1 MKVAIFGATGAIG
14 KTILWELMD
23 RGHEVT
29 AIVRDPSKVEMKH
42 ERLRVEQG
50 DLLNPDQVADF
61 TAGQEAVVSA
71 YGPKFGSEEEL
82 LEVTRSLIEGVRRG
96 KAARLVVVG
105 GAGSLLTDS
114 NVMLMDTPGF
124 PEEVKPLAKAH
135 ADAYGILAESDINW
149 TYMSPA
155 ATITTGQRTGQFRIG
170 MNRVVTDDLGESTIS
185 VGDFAAALVD
195 ELDDPQFIQSRFT
208 VAY

>member
-29 AIVRDPSKVEMKH
+29 AVVRDPSKIEMVH

-61 TAGQEAVVSA
+61 AAGQEAVVSA
-71 YGPKFGSEEEL
+71 YGPKFGGEEEM
-82 LEVTRSLIEGVRRG
+82 LEVTRSLIEGVRRA
-96 KAARLVVVG
+96 KAGRLVVVG

-114 NVMLMDTPGF
+114 GDMLMDTPGF

-135 ADAYGILAESDINW
+135 AEAYDLIEASGIHW

-155 ATITTGQRTGQFRIG
+155 ATITTGRRTGQFRVG
-170 MNRVVTDDLGESTIS
+170 MNRVITDDIGKAR
-185 VGDFAAALVD
+185 FPLVI
-195 ELDDPQFIQSRFT
+195 LQRLW
-208 VAY
+208 

>member
-14 KTILWELMD
+14 KMILWELMD

-29 AIVRDPSKVEMKH
+29 AVVRDPSKVEMVH

-61 TAGQEAVVSA
+61 AAGQEVVVSA
-71 YGPKFGSEEEL
+71 YGPKFGGEEEM
-82 LEVTRSLIEGVRRG
+82 LEVTRSLIEGVRRA
-96 KAARLVVVG
+96 KARRLVVVG

-114 NVMLMDTPGF
+114 GDMLMDTPGF

-135 ADAYGILAESDINW
+135 AEAYDLIEASGIHW

-155 ATITTGQRTGQFRIG
+155 ATITTGRRTGQFRVG
-170 MNRVVTDDLGESTIS
+170 MNRVITDDIGESSIS

-195 ELDDPQFIQSRFT
+195 ELDDPQFIQARFT
-208 VAY
+208 VGY

>member
-1 MKVAIFGATGAIG
+1 MKVAIFGATGEIG

-29 AIVRDPSKVEMKH
+29 AVVRNPSKVEMVH

-50 DLLNPDQVADF
+50 DVLNPDQVADF
-61 TAGQEAVVSA
+61 SAGQEAVVSA
-71 YGPKFGSEEEL
+71 YGPKFGEEEEL
-82 LEVTRSLIEGVRRG
+82 LEVTRSLIEGVRRANAG
-96 KAARLVVVG
+96 RLVVVG

-114 NVMLMDTPGF
+114 GEMLMNTPGF
-124 PEEVKPLAKAH
+124 PEEVKPLAQAH
-135 ADAYGILAESDINW
+135 ADAYTLLEESNIHW

-155 ATITTGQRTGQFRIG
+155 ATITTGRRTGQFRIG
-170 MNRVVTDDLGESTIS
+170 MNRVITDDLGESTIS

-195 ELDDPQFIQSRFT
+195 ELDDPQFVQARFT
-208 VAY
+208 VGY

>member
-1 MKVAIFGATGAIG
+1 MKVAIFGATGTIG

-29 AIVRDPSKVEMKH
+29 AIVRDPSKVEMVH
-42 ERLRVEQG
+42 ERLRVEKG

-71 YGPKFGSEEEL
+71 YGPKFGEEEEL

-96 KAARLVVVG
+96 KASRLVVVG

-114 NVMLMDTPGF
+114 GEMLMDTPGF
-124 PEEVKPLAKAH
+124 PEEVRTLAKAH
-135 ADAYGILAESDINW
+135 LDAYGLIEESDIHW

-155 ATITTGQRTGQFRIG
+155 ATITSGPRTGHFRIG
-170 MNRVVTDDLGESTIS
+170 MNRLVTDDLGESTIS
-185 VGDFAAALVD
+185 VGDFSAALVD
-195 ELDDPQFIQSRFT
+195 ELDDPQFIGSRFT

>member
-1 MKVAIFGATGAIG
+1 MKVAIFGATGTIG

-29 AIVRDPSKVEMKH
+29 AIVRDPSKVEMEH
-42 ERLRVEQG
+42 ERLRVVEG

-71 YGPKFGSEEEL
+71 YGPKFGAEEEM

-96 KAARLVVVG
+96 KAGRLVVVG

-114 NVMLMDTPGF
+114 GEMLMDTPGF

-135 ADAYGILAESDINW
+135 VDAYNLIEASDIHW

-155 ATITTGQRTGQFRIG
+155 ATITTGRRTGLFRVG
-170 MNRVVTDDLGESTIS
+170 MNRVITDDLGEL
-185 VGDFAAALVD
+185 DF
-195 ELDDPQFIQSRFT
+195 RW
-208 VAY
+208 

>member
-29 AIVRDPSKVEMKH
+29 AVVRDPSKIEMVH
-42 ERLRVEQG
+42 ERLRLEQG

-61 TAGQEAVVSA
+61 AAGQEVVVSA
-71 YGPKFGSEEEL
+71 YGPKFGEEEEM

-96 KAARLVVVG
+96 KAGRLVVVG

-114 NVMLMDTPGF
+114 GDMLMDTPGF

-135 ADAYGILAESDINW
+135 AEAYDLIEASDVHW

-155 ATITTGQRTGQFRIG
+155 ATITTGRRTGQFRVG
-170 MNRVVTDDLGESTIS
+170 MNRVITDDIGESSIS

-208 VAY
+208 VGY

>member
-1 MKVAIFGATGAIG
+1 
-14 KTILWELMD
+14 
-23 RGHEVT
+23 
-29 AIVRDPSKVEMKH
+29 
-42 ERLRVEQG
+42 
-50 DLLNPDQVADF
+50 LNPDQVADF

-71 YGPKFGSEEEL
+71 YGPKFGEEEEL

-96 KAARLVVVG
+96 KASRLVVVG

-114 NVMLMDTPGF
+114 GEMLMDTPGF
-124 PEEVKPLAKAH
+124 PEEVRTLAKAH
-135 ADAYGILAESDINW
+135 VDAYGLIEESDIHW

-155 ATITTGQRTGQFRIG
+155 ATITSGPRTGHFRIG
-170 MNRVVTDDLGESTIS
+170 MNRLVTDDLGESTIS

-195 ELDDPQFIQSRFT
+195 ELDDPQFIGSRFT

>member
-29 AIVRDPSKVEMKH
+29 AVVRDPSKIEMVH

-50 DLLNPDQVADF
+50 DLINPDQVADF
-61 TAGQEAVVSA
+61 AAGQEVVVSA
-71 YGPKFGSEEEL
+71 YGPKFGEEEEM
-82 LEVTRSLIEGVRRG
+82 LEVTRSLIEGVRRA
-96 KAARLVVVG
+96 KAGRLVVVG

-114 NVMLMDTPGF
+114 GDMLMDTPGF

-135 ADAYGILAESDINW
+135 AAAYDLIEASDIHW

-155 ATITTGQRTGQFRIG
+155 ATITTGRRTGQFRVG
-170 MNRVVTDDLGESTIS
+170 MNRVITDDIGESSIS

-208 VAY
+208 VGY

>member
-14 KTILWELMD
+14 KMILWELMD

-29 AIVRDPSKVEMKH
+29 AVVRDPSKIEMVH

-61 TAGQEAVVSA
+61 AASQEVVVSA
-71 YGPKFGSEEEL
+71 YGPKFGGEEEM
-82 LEVTRSLIEGVRRG
+82 LEVTRSLIEGVRRA
-96 KAARLVVVG
+96 KAGRLVVVG

-114 NVMLMDTPGF
+114 GDRLMDTPGF

-135 ADAYGILAESDINW
+135 ADAYELIEASGIHW

-155 ATITTGQRTGQFRIG
+155 ATITTGRRTGQFRVG
-170 MNRVVTDDLGESTIS
+170 MNRVITDDIGESSIS

-195 ELDDPQFIQSRFT
+195 ELDDPQFIQARFT
-208 VAY
+208 VGY

>member
-1 MKVAIFGATGAIG
+1 MKVAIFGATGVIG
-14 KTILWELMD
+14 KMILWELMD

-29 AIVRDPSKVEMKH
+29 AVVRDPSKIEMVH

-61 TAGQEAVVSA
+61 AAGQEVVASA
-71 YGPKFGSEEEL
+71 YGPKFGEEEEM
-82 LEVTRSLIEGVRRG
+82 LEVTRSLIEGVRRA
-96 KAARLVVVG
+96 KAGRLVVVG

-114 NVMLMDTPGF
+114 GDMLMDTPGF

-135 ADAYGILAESDINW
+135 ADAYELIEASGIHW

-155 ATITTGQRTGQFRIG
+155 ATITTGRRTGQFRVG
-170 MNRVVTDDLGESTIS
+170 MNRVITDDIGESSIS

-195 ELDDPQFIQSRFT
+195 ELDDPQFIQARFT
-208 VAY
+208 VGY